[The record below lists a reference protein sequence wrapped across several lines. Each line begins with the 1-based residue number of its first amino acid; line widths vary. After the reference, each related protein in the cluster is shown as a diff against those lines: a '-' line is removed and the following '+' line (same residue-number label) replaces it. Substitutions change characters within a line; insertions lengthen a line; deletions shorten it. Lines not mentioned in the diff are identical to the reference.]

1 MYFSNGLVLGSI
13 SSHSTSSF
21 YTCSVKS
28 VKNNI
33 LVWGWFLTSSV
44 QSHYFYL
51 PTKVNPIKGWIS
63 FSFFILLFII
73 IFFILVLALYMLI
86 KILVPCKW
94 DDKHKCEREEI
105 QVLFHQHFTKDFF
118 VRNWFV
124 QLFLSYILA
133 L

>member
-1 MYFSNGLVLGSI
+1 M
-13 SSHSTSSF
+13 
-21 YTCSVKS
+21 
-28 VKNNI
+28 
-33 LVWGWFLTSSV
+33 TSSV

-63 FSFFILLFII
+63 FSFFVLLFII

-105 QVLFHQHFTKDFF
+105 QVSISSTIYE
-118 VRNWFV
+118 R
-124 QLFLSYILA
+124 LFLYEIDLCSFSSVTFWLCNFLDYNFGTKAACKMIVKLKTWGEIKSSEYYES
-133 L
+133 